1 MLAQVSPNTIK
12 YTRVKRNEVRKI
24 TRLIQYM
31 DFLPIIMYP
40 ISYKDYR
47 RPGDVSLASKYI
59 SHDYYAV
66 IAAKTIIQTL
76 RGIPACRKANG
87 RPTMPPPISTETM
100 LKAPSHTVSKC
111 LSSFFLFLKTRVIL
125 FFVTCGIPSVADK
138 VELSSSIGT
147 PPPSIS
153 C

>member
-1 MLAQVSPNTIK
+1 MLKKEVSKT
-12 YTRVKRNEVRKI
+12 TA
-24 TRLIQYM
+24 LIQYM
-31 DFLPIIMYP
+31 ERLPIIMKP
-40 ISYKDYR
+40 ISYKDYK
-47 RPGDVSLASKYI
+47 RPGVVSLTVKYNE
-59 SHDYYAV
+59 HDFDVV
-66 IAAKTIIQTL
+66 IAAKTIMTIL
-76 RGIPACRKANG
+76 RGIPAWRKAYG

-111 LSSFFLFLKTRVIL
+111 LSSFFLFVKTRVIL

-147 PPPSIS
+147 PLPSIS